1 MRPEDLD
8 TGTLALFVGFAA
20 AAAVQD
26 ELAALGL
33 GDLRFSHG
41 YVFQHLIEGEPTIGE
56 LAAKLGLTQQAAS
69 KSIAEL
75 ERLGYTERVPDPA
88 DARARRVR
96 LTARGHHAIT
106 TTRQL
111 RAALE
116 NRLTETCGQD
126 RLSEARSVLTELLD
140 ALGGTAAVRHRQIR
154 SPR

>member
-33 GDLRFSHG
+33 DDLRFSHG
-41 YVFQHLIEGEPTIGE
+41 YVFQHLVEGEPTISE
-56 LAAKLGLTQQAAS
+56 LAAKLGTTQQAAS
-69 KSIAEL
+69 KSVAEL

-88 DARARRVR
+88 DARVRHVR
-96 LTARGHHAIT
+96 LTARGHNAIAIT
-106 TTRQL
+106 RRL

-116 NRLTETCGQD
+116 DRLTEVCGRD
-126 RLSEARSVLTELLD
+126 RLSETRAVLTELLD
-140 ALGGTAAVRHRQIR
+140 ALGGTGAVRHREIR
-154 SPR
+154 PPR